1 MLLECVPNF
10 SEGRDVSIINKI
22 AAAIESVQHVKILH
36 TDIGFAANRT
46 VITFAGEADAVIE
59 AAFRAI
65 KIASELVDM
74 TKHTGVHPRIGAT
87 DVCPLIPLS
96 GISMAQTVELSVK
109 LARRVGNEL
118 NIPVYLYENSASLPH
133 RKNLA
138 DIRKDE
144 YEGLQ
149 QKMLQPE
156 WQPDFFGG
164 QGSPVDNNFLT
175 SNQNN
180 TPLTL
185 NAGATVIGARDFLI
199 AYNVN
204 LDTQD
209 VSIAKE
215 IAKDVRES
223 GRKRGEERLER
234 RNENLSVNSNL
245 ISHNS
250 SFMSKSLSLKSVKAI
265 GWYIPEYQRAQV
277 SMNLTNINI
286 TSVHTAFEACKKSAQ
301 KYGVRVTGSELI
313 GLIPEKVLLE
323 AGKFY
328 FDVGRRTFDSGKEPD
343 LVFNTQSQTF
353 LIEVAVKHLG
363 LDELKPFYPNERIIE
378 YVLEKK
384 FSSGVL
390 RQLF

>member
-46 VITFAGEADAVIE
+46 VITFAGNAEAVIE

-65 KIASELVDM
+65 KIASELIDM

-87 DVCPLIPLS
+87 DVCPLVPLS
-96 GISMAQTVELSVK
+96 GTSMEQTVELSEK

-138 DIRKDE
+138 DIRKGE

-149 QKMLQPE
+149 QKILQPE
-156 WQPDFFGG
+156 WLPDFFGG
-164 QGSPVDNNFLT
+164 QKSMVGNNFST
-175 SNQNN
+175 SNQNH
-180 TPLTL
+180 TPLAL
-185 NAGATVIGARDFLI
+185 KAGTTVIGARDFLI

-204 LDTQD
+204 LNTQD

-215 IAKDVRES
+215 IAADVRES
-223 GRKRGEERLER
+223 GRKRRE
-234 RNENLSVNSNL
+234 ENLSVNSNL

-250 SFMSKSLSLKSVKAI
+250 SFISKNSSLKCVKAI

-328 FDVGRRTFDSGKEPD
+328 SDVGRRTFDSEKEPD
-343 LVFNTQSQTF
+343 LMFNTQSQTS

-384 FSSGVL
+384 FSSGAL
-390 RQLF
+390 R